1 MVLKCKDWNVGVE
14 ITVLLILTWVLPYVI
29 ISTIVLQACL
39 LSLPPLRLSNP
50 FVTLSASKA
59 VPPPLTVMLLFM
71 QRKMIV
77 SINVMARLL

>member
-59 VPPPLTVMLLFM
+59 VPSLKSYLSD
-71 QRKMIV
+71 RK
-77 SINVMARLL
+77 